1 MRGLTETEKRAQI
14 AVKKL
19 REETLESG
27 SPFMIYDKN
36 LPKGKYYLEYP
47 DGRMD
52 IVTISRKLN
61 DYVVEEI
68 LKPIQADLIRNQ
80 LNAQFV

>member
-1 MRGLTETEKRAQI
+1 MRSLTEIEKKAQI

-19 REETLESG
+19 RIETLESG
-27 SPFMIYDKN
+27 APFMIYDKN

-61 DYVVEEI
+61 DYVVEEK
-68 LKPIQADLIRNQ
+68 LKPGQAELIRSQ
-80 LNAQFV
+80 LNTQFV